1 MLADTLRTCEIY
13 TKATAA
19 GEDAQDVVGYLAT
32 WFGVLRPAIYKRL
45 RQGGALP
52 PYKHPGSTG
61 RNAAGIRR
69 ERKGMVL
76 PPPVQCRD
84 PCPRCG
90 VRRDFG
96 CRHSLERLGTVL

>member
-1 MLADTLRTCEIY
+1 MLGDTLRTCEIY
-13 TKATAA
+13 TKAVAA
-19 GEDAQDVVGYLAT
+19 GEDGQDVVGYLAT

-52 PYKHPGSTG
+52 AYTSKIG

-69 ERKGMVL
+69 ERKTII
-76 PPPVQCRD
+76 PPPPIPCRD

-90 VRRDFG
+90 VRRDYG
-96 CRHSLERLGTVL
+96 CHHSLAPLGMVL

>member
-13 TKATAA
+13 TRSIAL
-19 GEDAQDVVGYLAT
+19 GEDARDVVEQLAT
-32 WFGVLRPAIYKRL
+32 WFNVKKPAIYKRL

-52 PYKHPGSTG
+52 PYKHPGGTG

-69 ERKGMVL
+69 ERKEIVL
-76 PPPVQCRD
+76 PPPVPCRD

-90 VRRDFG
+90 VRRDIG
-96 CRHSLERLGTVL
+96 CHHTLAPLGMVL